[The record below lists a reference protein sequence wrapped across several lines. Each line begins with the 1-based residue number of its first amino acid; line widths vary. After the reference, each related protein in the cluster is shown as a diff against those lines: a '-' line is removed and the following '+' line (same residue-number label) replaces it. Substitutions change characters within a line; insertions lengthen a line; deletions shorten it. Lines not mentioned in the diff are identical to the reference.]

1 MKRKSVGVCK
11 IMFGS
16 FYSPF
21 LPRFMKR
28 RVCKMRILKM
38 QPIRVLLSEYIKTLF
53 FLSFCKKLNFHLLFI
68 VGERSSWYKREQV
81 LSHPRHYKLYLLSS
95 IKEYS
100 FYGTIFQNEN
110 SAIFYCGWRKKLNRK
125 IMLIILFILKT

>member
-28 RVCKMRILKM
+28 RVCKMRILKT

-53 FLSFCKKLNFHLLFI
+53 FYLFVKSFISIYF
-68 VGERSSWYKREQV
+68 Y
-81 LSHPRHYKLYLLSS
+81 PRHYKLYLLSS

>member
-28 RVCKMRILKM
+28 RVCKMRILKT

-53 FLSFCKKLNFHLLFI
+53 FIYLWKALFPFTFYSR
-68 VGERSSWYKREQV
+68 GEVVLIYYREQV

-95 IKEYS
+95 IMEYS